1 MTLQEL
7 NEHFHLRSRLNSE
20 SQTLRSLYDT
30 AYPKTNLDGMP
41 RSPGFKDRVGDLA
54 VEIADLTERVRF
66 MQEEV
71 GQQEKTIVAFID
83 TINDGNM
90 RTILRLRFL
99 RCLTWGEVAA
109 VIGGRNTEEGVKT
122 SCYRFLS
129 P

>member
-7 NEHFHLRSRLNSE
+7 NKHYHLRARMNDE

-30 AYPKTNLDGMP
+30 AYPKTHLSDMP
-41 RSPGFKDRVGDLA
+41 HAPGIKDRVGDLA
-54 VEIADLTERVRF
+54 VEIADLAERVRF

-71 GQQEKTIVAFID
+71 NQQEKDIIAFVNTID
-83 TINDGNM
+83 DGNM

-109 VIGGRNTEEGVKT
+109 VLGGRNTEEGVKT
-122 SCYRFLS
+122 ACYRFLA